1 MTYISYE
8 YILFIIYLYHL
19 LKSVISN
26 TDNKSFIETSVL
38 QFIHLAEAKFARQ
51 LVFVISVI
59 KAGIASVEFYEENWK
74 PIFCS
79 PDTKIQLSAEFTW
92 KVDNDILIQG
102 MNNEVDTLK
111 PWRNI
116 ATRARVLDLFIFTK
130 VRYHNIP
137 CIKINIILARPACN
151 MCYLQSQ
158 IQYMCCHMLSCL
170 S

>member
-59 KAGIASVEFYEENWK
+59 KAGIASVEFYEEN
-74 PIFCS
+74 
-79 PDTKIQLSAEFTW
+79 
-92 KVDNDILIQG
+92 
-102 MNNEVDTLK
+102 
-111 PWRNI
+111 
-116 ATRARVLDLFIFTK
+116 
-130 VRYHNIP
+130 
-137 CIKINIILARPACN
+137 
-151 MCYLQSQ
+151 
-158 IQYMCCHMLSCL
+158 
-170 S
+170 